1 MGTSAG
7 KRTNP
12 AERLRLLRNPYTG
25 NTVVRDDDVL
35 IDSETGEQFPI
46 RDGIPVLLR
55 DEDVVGV
62 NRRMQWTFDV
72 QSYVYDLSR
81 SRILSGLE
89 AGRSEYSEQLDVNP
103 EDRVLESCV
112 GTGLQLRN
120 LQENGKEADYFGV
133 DISYGM
139 LKKCRKNARKWGMTV
154 RLVQGNA
161 EQLPY
166 ANDTFDVVFEFGG
179 ILFVPEKVETPIR
192 EMTRVTKPGGQVAF
206 VTPTAEL
213 LDLNIFVKTG
223 LKWFGIP
230 SEPGPWETAVEI
242 VPDIATDKSKKEIWN
257 GKLSVISFQKPDE
270 GAIE

>member
-1 MGTSAG
+1 MGTSEEQ
-7 KRTNP
+7 RTKP
-12 AERLRLLRNPYTG
+12 IEQLRLLRNPYTG

-35 IDSETGEQFPI
+35 IDSGSGERFPI

-55 DEDVVGV
+55 EDDVAGI
-62 NRRMQWTFDV
+62 NRRMQWTFDL

-81 SRILSGLE
+81 TRILSGLE

-103 EDRVLESCV
+103 GDRVLESCV

-139 LKKCRKNARKWGMTV
+139 LKKCRKNARKWGMNV
-154 RLVQGNA
+154 GLVQGNA

-166 ANDTFDVVFEFGG
+166 ADDTFDVVFEFGG
-179 ILFVPEKVETPIR
+179 ILFVPEKVETTLQ

-206 VTPTAEL
+206 VTPTAKL
-213 LDLNIFVKTG
+213 LDLNLFVKTG

-230 SEPGPWETAVEI
+230 SEPGPWGTPLEI
-242 VPDIATDKSKKEIWN
+242 VPDIATNTFQKEIWN

-270 GAIE
+270 GVIE